1 LVEKREVPL
10 TFWKEAYEEHG
21 GAVLSFLTRRVRRRD
36 EAEDLLQETFIRA
49 IRGGSALRDDSRVKP
64 YLMSIAYRVM
74 IDKSRRRRPLL
85 LLDLVKEETAGLAEA
100 VDESPSPEEEAHAS
114 NLTRRVG
121 EVLET
126 LPAALAQ
133 AFRLAVLEQRSYKE
147 IGELQGWPMSM
158 VRMNVYRARQ
168 KVIAALGPV
177 LLEMNHEDL

>member
-1 LVEKREVPL
+1 LVEEREGRL
-10 TFWKEAYEEHG
+10 TFWKEAYEAHG
-21 GAVLSFLTRRVRRRD
+21 GAVFSFLTSRVRRRED
-36 EAEDLLQETFIRA
+36 AEDLLQETFFRA

-74 IDKSRRRRPLL
+74 IDKSRRKRPLL
-85 LLDLVKEETAGLAEA
+85 LLDLVHEDSAGGVEA
-100 VDESPSPEEEAHAS
+100 ADESPSPEEEAHVS
-114 NLTRRVG
+114 NLTSRVG

-147 IGELQGWPMSM
+147 IGDLQGWPMSM

-168 KVIAALGPV
+168 RVIAALGPV
-177 LLEMNHEDL
+177 LSEMGS

>member
-1 LVEKREVPL
+1 MVEESGVPL

-21 GAVLSFLTRRVRRRD
+21 GAVLAFLTSRVRKRD
-36 EAEDLLQETFIRA
+36 DAEDLLQETFIRA
-49 IRGGSALRDDSRVKP
+49 IRGGSALRDDALVKP
-64 YLMSIAYRVM
+64 YLMTIAYRVM
-74 IDKSRRRRPLL
+74 IDRSRKKRHLL
-85 LLDLVKEETAGLAEA
+85 LLDLVNDESAGNWEA
-100 VDESPSPEEEAHAS
+100 VDASPSPEEEAHLS
-114 NLTRRVG
+114 GLTNRVG

-147 IGELQGWPMSM
+147 IGDLHGWPMSR

-177 LLEMNHEDL
+177 LSESDS

>member
-1 LVEKREVPL
+1 LVEQREVPL

-21 GAVLSFLTRRVRRRD
+21 GAVLSFLTSRVRKRE

-49 IRGGSALRDDSRVKP
+49 IRGGSALRDDTRVKP

-74 IDKSRRRRPLL
+74 IDKSRRKRPLL
-85 LLDLVKEETAGLAEA
+85 LLDLVDEKSARVMEA
-100 VDESPSPEEEAHAS
+100 VDESPSPAEEAHVS
-114 NLTRRVG
+114 DLVSRVG

-133 AFRLAVLEQRSYKE
+133 AFRLAVLEQRTYKE
-147 IGELQGWPMSM
+147 IGDLQGWPMSM

-177 LLEMNHEDL
+177 LTEMES

>member
-1 LVEKREVPL
+1 MVEERGEPL

-21 GAVLSFLTRRVRRRD
+21 GAVLSFLTSRVRKRED
-36 EAEDLLQETFIRA
+36 AEDLLQETFIRA
-49 IRGGSALRDDSRVKP
+49 IRAGSALRDDSRVKS

-74 IDKSRRRRPLL
+74 IDKSRRKRHLL
-85 LLDLVKEETAGLAEA
+85 LLDLVDEESAGRWEA
-100 VDESPSPEEEAHAS
+100 VDASPSPEEEAHLS
-114 NLTRRVG
+114 GLTSRVG

-147 IGELQGWPMSM
+147 IGDLQGWPMSR

-168 KVIAALGPV
+168 KVIAVLGPV
-177 LLEMNHEDL
+177 LSETQP

>member
-1 LVEKREVPL
+1 MVEQREVPL

-21 GAVLSFLTRRVRRRD
+21 GAVLSFLTRRVGKRED
-36 EAEDLLQETFIRA
+36 AEDLLQETFVRA
-49 IRGGSALRDDSRVKP
+49 IRAGSALRDDSRVKP
-64 YLMSIAYRVM
+64 YLMSIAHRVM
-74 IDKSRRRRPLL
+74 IDKSRRKRPLL
-85 LLDLVKEETAGLAEA
+85 LLDFAGKESARVVEA
-100 VDESPSPEEEAHAS
+100 TDESPSPEALAHVS
-114 NLTRRVG
+114 NLESRVG

-147 IGELQGWPMSM
+147 IGDLQGWPMSM

-177 LLEMNHEDL
+177 LAEMRS